1 MSGPIVYV
9 DNSDVR
15 AGALEELKVAI
26 KGLTDFIEANEP
38 QLIAYNIYFNDRGT
52 RMTVVNL
59 HADSASLEYHMDVAG
74 PAFRK
79 FVDLVTLSSIDLYGE
94 PSRKILGQLHQKAQ
108 LLGNGT
114 VTVHKWH
121 AGFTRFNVR

>member
-9 DNSDVR
+9 DNAEVR
-15 AGALEELKVAI
+15 EGVLEELKVAI
-26 KGLTDFIEANEP
+26 KELADFIEASEP
-38 QLIAYNIYFNDRGT
+38 RLIAYNIYFDDH
-52 RMTVVNL
+52 RMTVVHF

-79 FVDLVTLSSIDLYGE
+79 FVDLVTLSSIDVYGE
-94 PSRKILGQLHQKAQ
+94 PSKKILGQLHQKAQ
-108 LLGNGT
+108 MLGSGT

-121 AGFTRFNVR
+121 AGFTRFNVH